1 MNIPFRRITSTPT
14 AFKVDAEGVTL
25 EGEVVFTE
33 RNLALLKAVLSGE
46 VNLTCDICAED
57 FATMLNEKIE
67 LLISNGI
74 YKGFNETYDVVEI
87 QESLDLNEFI
97 HSEVE
102 LIKNDYHSCESCKKQ
117 ERN

>member
-14 AFKVDAEGVTL
+14 EFKVDAEGVTL